1 MITVTRSIKW
11 RMAMWLLISVLGLGA
26 LLMLEAWQSSRQAA
40 ERAFDAQLAA
50 AALTVSE
57 AVQWRDGVPEVIIP
71 PAALQILAT
80 SSEERVFYAVLDAD
94 GRQLSSNWPL
104 WPVPDALQTSL
115 GQSPDSAPL
124 VVDQPTLH
132 GSLRL
137 YGREV
142 SSAGWVDQQPVQV
155 WVGHTLSG
163 REQLT
168 WALFRQAV
176 SRFLIMVVLAGLLMA
191 LTIRYVLAPLRRLR
205 HQLRMRDAEDMGPL
219 EAHVPRE
226 IRELAETLDHL
237 FARQR
242 QGREDLLRFTADA
255 SHQLKTPLA
264 GLQTTTELAMRSDNP
279 DHWREA
285 LGVVHDSAA
294 RTSRLASQLLSL
306 ARLRHIQGD
315 VTQTSLELT
324 GLVREV
330 ALDWAGREQARH
342 HDLGLEPLPPAPVMV
357 TAQDWA
363 LRELLGNLIDNA
375 LHYTPSGSRISLMV
389 NREGKEV
396 CLAVLDDGPGVSPEA
411 LERLC
416 RPFERAGRQDTE
428 GSGLGLAIV
437 ETIAQRLGGRVRVTN
452 LQPHGLQ
459 VALWLP
465 EVRLSGAGLPE
476 KHGFPEKRGLPGDS
490 AARTEV

>member
-11 RMAMWLLISVLGLGA
+11 RMALWLLISVLGLGA

-50 AALTVSE
+50 AALTISE

-94 GRQLSSNWPL
+94 GRQLSSNWPQS
-104 WPVPDALQTSL
+104 PVPEALQTRL
-115 GQSPDSAPL
+115 GESRSTDPV
-124 VVDQPTLH
+124 VVDQSSAN
-132 GSLRL
+132 GRLRL

-163 REQLT
+163 REQLSG
-168 WALFRQAV
+168 ALFRQAV
-176 SRFLIMVVLAGLLMA
+176 SRFLAMVVLAGVLMA

-205 HQLRMRDAEDMGPL
+205 HQLRLRDADDMRPL
-219 EAHVPRE
+219 EAQVPRE
-226 IRELAETLDHL
+226 IRELAETLNHL

-264 GLQTTTELAMRSDNP
+264 GLQTTSELALRSDDP
-279 DHWREA
+279 ARWREA
-285 LGVVHDSAA
+285 LDQVHDSAA
-294 RTSRLASQLLSL
+294 RTSRLAGQLLSL

-315 VTQTSLELT
+315 SRQTPLELT
-324 GLVREV
+324 ALVREV

-342 HDLGLEPLPPAPVMV
+342 HDLGLEPLPPSPVMV
-357 TAQDWA
+357 VAEDWA
-363 LRELLGNLIDNA
+363 LRELLGNLLDNA
-375 LHYTPSGSRISLMV
+375 LHYTPAGSHISLKMYC
-389 NREGKEV
+389 EGNEV
-396 CLAVLDDGPGVSPEA
+396 CLAVQDDGPGVAAEA
-411 LERLC
+411 LERLSQ
-416 RPFERAGRQDTE
+416 PFERGGRQDTE

-437 ETIAQRLGGRVRVTN
+437 ETIAQRLGGRIRITN
-452 LQPHGLQ
+452 QVPTGLS

-465 EVRLSGAGLPE
+465 
-476 KHGFPEKRGLPGDS
+476 GDRM
-490 AARTEV
+490 AKEQG